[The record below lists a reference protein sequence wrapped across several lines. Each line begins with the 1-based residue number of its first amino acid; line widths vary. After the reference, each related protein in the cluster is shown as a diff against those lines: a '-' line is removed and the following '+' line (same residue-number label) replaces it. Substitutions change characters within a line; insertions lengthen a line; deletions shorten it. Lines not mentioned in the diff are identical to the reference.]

1 MASCRTGRI
10 PLNGDPLIHDAL
22 IPGALWNLKIAHLG
36 KLTIFLAVMYK
47 VKFSHKFLQY
57 KGPDNP
63 FARIRHRRFPGG
75 ALAFGWGNNGLNR
88 DCNVLEHECWAGYQ
102 GKEYTY

>member
-1 MASCRTGRI
+1 M
-10 PLNGDPLIHDAL
+10 PNDPLFNPTKVHGLRATARHA
-22 IPGALWNLKIAHLG
+22 GFG
-36 KLTIFLAVMYK
+36 FLAVVWIFYEKMRH
-47 VKFSHKFLQY
+47 SHHYITY

-75 ALAFGWGNNGLNR
+75 GFAFGWGNNGLNR
-88 DCNVLEHECWAGYQ
+88 DCGIKEFECWAGYM

>member
-10 PLNGDPLIHDAL
+10 PLPSDPLIAAHEL
-22 IPGALWNLKIAHLG
+22 GAINVNAKVG
-36 KLTIFLAVMYK
+36 SFLTAFCVTLMMWRANHPHTFIT
-47 VKFSHKFLQY
+47 Y

-63 FARIRHRRFPGG
+63 YARIRHRRFPAG

-88 DCNVLEHECWAGYQ
+88 DCNLKEYECWAGYT

>member
-10 PLNGDPLIHDAL
+10 PLPTDPLIAAHEIAD
-22 IPGALWNLKIAHLG
+22 IRSNLRIYYFFATIWLG
-36 KLTIFLAVMYK
+36 LVTWRAFHPHQFVT
-47 VKFSHKFLQY
+47 Y
-57 KGPDNP
+57 KGPENP
-63 FARIRHRRFPGG
+63 YARIRHRRFPAG

-88 DCNVLEHECWAGYQ
+88 DCNLKEYECWAGYT